1 MSAKPVAN
9 YESSGSTRR
18 KGEIIMSPAPDGHS
32 NTGSLR
38 RSWWGWGWEQR
49 ALSDKECAD
58 LGALIPGL
66 RDTPL
71 AAPPIDALELRTSRV
86 TPPASLSNIVSTADT
101 DRAAHSFG
109 KAYRDIA
116 RALYGQIPNPP
127 DAVAYP
133 ETESDVERLL
143 DWASSEAV
151 AVVPFGG
158 GTSVVGGVEYR
169 GSGFE
174 RVLSLDL
181 QRLDRVL
188 EIDETSL
195 SARIQSGVL
204 GPALEDQLRPHGYT
218 LRHYP
223 QSFEFS
229 SLGGWIATRAGG
241 HFATLHT
248 HIDDFVESI
257 RTMTPAG
264 VMESWRL
271 PGSGAGPSPDRLM
284 IGSEG
289 TLGVITEAWMRIQ
302 KRPEFRVSRSV
313 TFDSAATAFRA
324 VRAIAQ
330 SGLNPANCRLL
341 DPGEAA
347 LSGASLDGSW
357 VLVLGVE
364 SAILPVDHM
373 MEELTT
379 LAQDYGARVPE
390 SSSGSRSPVADH
402 SDDHGDAAAE
412 SWRSAFLRM
421 PYQRDGLLRMS
432 GIVETFETACTW
444 DRVEAVYNAIT
455 TDLGDAIESITGSR
469 GLINCRLTHVYPN
482 GAAPYFTV
490 VAAGRPRS
498 EVSMWD
504 EIKAASMEI
513 LTQHRATVTHH
524 HAVGRDHMPGY
535 VEQRP
540 ELFDAA
546 LRAAKSALDPAGIM
560 NPGVLMS

>member
-1 MSAKPVAN
+1 MSTETDNP
-9 YESSGSTRR
+9 
-18 KGEIIMSPAPDGHS
+18 S
-32 NTGSLR
+32 NTHALR

-49 ALSDKECAD
+49 ALTDKECAD

-66 RDTPL
+66 RDKPLTP
-71 AAPPIDALELRTSRV
+71 PPIDALELRPSRV
-86 TPPASLSNIVSTADT
+86 DAPVGLANLISTAEV

-116 RALYGQIPNPP
+116 RALYGQIANPP

-133 ETESDVERLL
+133 ETESDVERIL
-143 DWASSEAV
+143 DWATTEQV

-169 GSGFE
+169 GSDFD

-181 QRLDRVL
+181 RRLDQVL
-188 EIDETSL
+188 DIDETSL
-195 SARIQSGVL
+195 SARIQAGVL

-257 RTMTPAG
+257 RTVTPAG

-302 KRPEFRVSRSV
+302 KRPQFRVSRSV
-313 TFDSAATAFRA
+313 SFDSAAAAFRA

-347 LSGASLDGSW
+347 LSGTSFDGSW

-364 SAILPVDHM
+364 SASSPVDLKM
-373 MEELTT
+373 AELIT
-379 LAQDYGARVPE
+379 LAQDYGAL
-390 SSSGSRSPVADH
+390 VADE
-402 SDDHGDAAAE
+402 SPEPRSSAGDDGDTAAE

-421 PYQRDGLLRMS
+421 PYQRDGLVRMS

-444 DRVEAVYNAIT
+444 NRVEAVYDAIM
-455 TDLGDAIESITGSR
+455 TDLGDAIKSITGSR

-490 VAAGRPRS
+490 VAAGRPGS

-504 EIKAASMEI
+504 EIKAASMDI
-513 LTQHRATVTHH
+513 LANHRATVTHH

-535 VEQRP
+535 VQQRP

-546 LRAAKSALDPAGIM
+546 LRAAKSALDPVGIM
-560 NPGVLMS
+560 NPGVLLS

>member
-1 MSAKPVAN
+1 M
-9 YESSGSTRR
+9 T
-18 KGEIIMSPAPDGHS
+18 PASDRPS
-32 NTGSLR
+32 RARSLHQ
-38 RSWWGWGWEQR
+38 SWWGWGWEQQ
-49 ALSDKECAD
+49 ALTDKECED
-58 LGALIPGL
+58 FGSLIPGL
-66 RDTPL
+66 RNTPL
-71 AAPPIDALELRTSRV
+71 VAPRIDELELRQSRV
-86 TPPASLSNIVSTADT
+86 APPDALSSFVSTADP
-101 DRAAHSFG
+101 DRAGHSFG

-116 RALYGQIPNPP
+116 RALYGQVNNPP
-127 DAVAYP
+127 DVVAYP
-133 ETESDVERLL
+133 ESESDVERIL
-143 DWASSEAV
+143 DWATGEEV
-151 AVVPFGG
+151 AVVPYGG

-169 GSGFE
+169 GSDFE
-174 RVLSLDL
+174 KVLSLDL
-181 QRLDRVL
+181 SRLDRVL

-195 SARIQSGVL
+195 SARIQAGVL
-204 GPALEDQLRPHGYT
+204 GPDLEDQLRPHGYT

-257 RTMTPAG
+257 RAVSPAG

-289 TLGVITEAWMRIQ
+289 SLGVITEAWMRIQ
-302 KRPEFRVSRSV
+302 QRPQFRMSRTVS
-313 TFDSAATAFRA
+313 FDSAATAFRA

-347 LSGASLDGSW
+347 LSGASQDGSW

-364 SAILPVDHM
+364 SAVLPVDRM
-373 MEELTT
+373 MDDLMI
-379 LAQDYGARVPE
+379 LAQDYGAQVVGQ
-390 SSSGSRSPVADH
+390 SSDTGSQSVEARAALADGNQSQGKQSH
-402 SDDHGDAAAE
+402 ADQTQSTSDGDSAAE

-421 PYQRDGLLRMS
+421 PYQRDGLVRMS

-444 DRVEAVYNAIT
+444 DRVEALYDAVIAE
-455 TDLGDAIESITGSR
+455 LGDAIESITGVR

-490 VAAGRPRS
+490 VAAGRPGS
-498 EVSMWD
+498 EVAMWD
-504 EIKAASMEI
+504 DIKTASMEI
-513 LTQHRATVTHH
+513 LTAHRATVTHH

-535 VEQRP
+535 VQQRP

-546 LRAAKSALDPAGIM
+546 LRAAKSTLDPGGIM
-560 NPGVLMS
+560 NPGVLIS